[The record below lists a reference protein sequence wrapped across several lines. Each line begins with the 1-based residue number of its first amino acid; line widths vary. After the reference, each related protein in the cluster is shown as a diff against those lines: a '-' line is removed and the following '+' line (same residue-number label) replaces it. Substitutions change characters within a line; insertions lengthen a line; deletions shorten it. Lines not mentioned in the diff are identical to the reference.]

1 MRRRILWNRTGSS
14 GGARRARSVHP
25 PEHHQREQQALMDA
39 VSVLVVPT
47 ATEHT
52 CILNPVATHKK
63 QRHKVAVFYINPV
76 FISSP
81 T

>member
-1 MRRRILWNRTGSS
+1 
-14 GGARRARSVHP
+14 
-25 PEHHQREQQALMDA
+25 MDA